1 MKVEELINIIRRHYN
16 DVSILV
22 NLEYLKQYN
31 RLIYLMNKR
40 GKGFIVKNW
49 AEILTIFNIAVC

>member
-49 AEILTIFNIAVC
+49 VEILTIFNITVC

>member
-49 AEILTIFNIAVC
+49 VEILTIFNIAVC